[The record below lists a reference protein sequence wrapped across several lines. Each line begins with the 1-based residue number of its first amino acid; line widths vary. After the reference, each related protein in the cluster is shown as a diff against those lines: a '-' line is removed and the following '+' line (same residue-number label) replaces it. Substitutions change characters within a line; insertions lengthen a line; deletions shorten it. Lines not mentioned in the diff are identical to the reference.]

1 MTEPLNKVLNEGAIV
16 GQTHIRP
23 AASINSA
30 MQLTAVY
37 FQIQSQEQFGGVSG
51 SSYDW
56 TMVPFVRKS
65 FFKHYVINYIK
76 QNEELTFDRIWNM
89 SMDDIDAWVDEHKEK
104 YLNAFG
110 LKFEDFRFDN
120 QKKLDKYLA
129 GAAMLDTRLEAMQ
142 AAEALIHNLNVWAL

>member
-1 MTEPLNKVLNEGAIV
+1 
-16 GQTHIRP
+16 
-23 AASINSA
+23 
-30 MQLTAVY
+30 
-37 FQIQSQEQFGGVSG
+37 
-51 SSYDW
+51 
-56 TMVPFVRKS
+56 
-65 FFKHYVINYIK
+65 
-76 QNEELTFDRIWNM
+76 M

>member
-1 MTEPLNKVLNEGAIV
+1 MTEPLNKVLNEGSIV

-23 AASINSA
+23 AGSINSA
-30 MQLTAVY
+30 MELTAVY

-76 QNEELTFDRIWNM
+76 QNEEMFFDKIWKM
-89 SMDDIDAWVDEHKEK
+89 SMDDIDDWVREHKEE
-104 YLNAFG
+104 YLKTFN

-120 QKKLDKYLA
+120 HKKLDKHLA
-129 GAAMLDTRLEAMQ
+129 GAALLDTRNEAMQ